1 MLVFLFLIAQM
12 GGDSPE
18 FPDPLELT
26 PAIRAEMKTRF
37 ASIRDKKVLLHDLIS
52 FIFDADRL
60 NLQYG
65 EGSTLTAAQAFSARS
80 ANCMSFTNLFIALAR
95 ERGLRAY
102 YKEVIDFSSYDR
114 AGELVRHNR
123 HMIAAVLLDGRIF
136 DFDFEPGR
144 AKRYKRTRLVSDE
157 RGFAH
162 FFNNL
167 GAEAFAAGEQQ
178 RARLLFEHALALDGN
193 FVPAQINLGLFYRRN
208 EEPEK
213 AIALYRAALKRQPR
227 NFSALA
233 NLTRLYQETG
243 REQDAE
249 KVFGSMRSIFNR
261 NPYFHFQMGDWAMS
275 AGRFEEARGHFRR
288 AADLGH
294 RDPLFHHGLARA
306 AFALGEEEAARRHL
320 AEATALARKPEW
332 KDRYSAKLEL
342 LVSLRSKP

>member
-1 MLVFLFLIAQM
+1 MIFLAFLFSQSLLNSRELPA
-12 GGDSPE
+12 
-18 FPDPLELT
+18 PLDLT
-26 PAIRAEMKTRF
+26 PEIRAELQNKF
-37 ASIRDKKVLLHDLIS
+37 GHVRDSKVLLQDLIS

-60 NLQYG
+60 NLHYG
-65 EGSTLTAAQAFSARS
+65 DGGTLTAAQTFRARS

-102 YKEVIDFSSYDR
+102 YKEVIDFSTYDR

-162 FFNNL
+162 FYNNL
-167 GAEAFAAGEQQ
+167 GAEAFAAGDES

-193 FVPAQINLGLFYRRN
+193 FVPAQINLGLFFRRN
-208 EEPEK
+208 EQPDK
-213 AIALYRAALKRQPR
+213 AIALYRSALKRQPR

-243 REQDAE
+243 REQEAE
-249 KVFGSMRSIFNR
+249 QVFSSMRSIFNR
-261 NPYFHFQMGDWAMS
+261 NPYFHFQMGDWAML

-288 AADLGH
+288 AVDLGY
-294 RDPLFHHGLARA
+294 REPLFHHGLARA
-306 AFALGEEEAARRHL
+306 AHALGEEQDARRHL
-320 AEATALARKPEW
+320 AEAASLARLPEL
-332 KDRYSAKLEL
+332 KDRYASKLEL
-342 LVSLRSKP
+342 LASLRSRP